1 MAIPAAQFKAGPGFP
16 ERDGRL
22 SGCGL
27 PAIVIIEPR
36 TQKQTGKQT
45 P

>member
-1 MAIPAAQFKAGPGFP
+1 MAIRAALFKPKPRLQGP
-16 ERDGRL
+16 L
-22 SGCGL
+22 SGCGF

-36 TQKQTGKQT
+36 TQKQNGQET